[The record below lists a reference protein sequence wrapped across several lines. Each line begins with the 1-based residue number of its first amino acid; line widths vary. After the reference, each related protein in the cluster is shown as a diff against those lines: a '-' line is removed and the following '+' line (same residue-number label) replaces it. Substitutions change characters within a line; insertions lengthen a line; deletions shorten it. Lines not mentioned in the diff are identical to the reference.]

1 MPHCAIDVTKACING
16 EKREPQQQVFFLPF
30 DCPQFVVG
38 VTLGCVP
45 APRNLLISVGIDEAP
60 SGMESYLLQTCGNN

>member
-1 MPHCAIDVTKACING
+1 MLPKPALMGKG
-16 EKREPQQQVFFLPF
+16 ESLSNNFFLPF